1 MSDPELKK
9 ADGCDIFFSLI
20 IVIVLLAGFFIFQ
33 AMSEPDDPL
42 AVDHRTEQERIK
54 KIAVHNAIDS
64 EYNSQI
70 DSFHSENNSS
80 IEKVMTNIINQYKGK

>member
-33 AMSEPDDPL
+33 ALSEPEEPRE
-42 AVDHRTEQERIK
+42 VDHKTKQERLT
-54 KIAVHNAIDS
+54 KISKHTATDSDYNARIDS
-64 EYNSQI
+64 V
-70 DSFHSENNSS
+70 HSENNSS
-80 IEKVMTNIINQYKGK
+80 MQKIMTNVINQYKGK

>member
-33 AMSEPDDPL
+33 ALSEPEEPRE
-42 AVDHRTEQERIK
+42 VDHKTKQK
-54 KIAVHNAIDS
+54 D
-64 EYNSQI
+64 
-70 DSFHSENNSS
+70 
-80 IEKVMTNIINQYKGK
+80 

>member
-9 ADGCDIFFSLI
+9 ADGCDVFFSLI

-33 AMSEPDDPL
+33 ALSEPEEPRE
-42 AVDHRTEQERIK
+42 VDHKTKQERIK

-64 EYNSQI
+64 EYISQI

-80 IEKVMTNIINQYKGK
+80 MEKVMTSIINQYKGK